1 MSFMLPSIF
10 LTPDAVQTNTS
21 KLMGRQSAGRGFMR
35 GVAHAYA
42 DTAETLR
49 LVHSG
54 GGQQAVLE
62 TEARDTGWTGNIQH
76 CMVSD
81 PTQWAKDVLYY
92 PAPIS
97 TRMAWQRSR
106 LGMNSVAL
114 CGVTHTISSSGVLA
128 QIADY
133 MSGPF
138 ASWDA
143 LICTSHSVLK
153 AVHQVWDLKR
163 EQLAQRLGVPNV
175 NPALPMTP
183 LIPLGVHVDDF
194 TPDANLRAQGR
205 AEWGLADDEVMVL
218 FVGRLSAHAKANPL
232 PMYLAC
238 ARAAA
243 QTGKR
248 VRVVECGWFS
258 NDGIR
263 TAFAEAAAL
272 VGVPVTLVDGR
283 LPGMTRKA
291 FASADVFMSL
301 SDNIQET
308 FGLTPLEA
316 MAAGLPVIASDWDGY
331 RETVRD
337 GVDGFLVPTLQP
349 NDPMCARAI
358 SEAYEDGRINYDHYI
373 GHAHL
378 MVGVDVAA
386 CTQALATLIDDPAL
400 RQRMG
405 AAGRARARDVYDWS
419 SVMKQ
424 YQALWIEQNTRRLA
438 AAGSQVVQPMRDPAF
453 INPLSLFDHYP
464 SQTLRA
470 DSVLWRDAAFDISS
484 LPSVR
489 ALSMWGFVSDRLD
502 PVEKLQQALAC
513 LPLRNVDP
521 GMPMSMWA
529 KQFGWPMHKAL
540 RQAVWLHKVGG
551 VMV

>member
-1 MSFMLPSIF
+1 MLPSIF

-35 GVAHAYA
+35 GLAQAYA
-42 DTAETLR
+42 GQGEALR
-49 LVHSG
+49 LVHG
-54 GGQQAVLE
+54 GGAQQAVLE
-62 TEARDTGWTGNIQH
+62 AEARDTGWKGVIQH
-76 CMVSD
+76 CMANKPS
-81 PTQWAKDVLYY
+81 QWAKDVLYY

-133 MSGPF
+133 VSGPF

-143 LICTSHSVLK
+143 LICTSHSVRK
-153 AVHQVWDLKR
+153 AVHQVWDLRR

-194 TPDANLRAQGR
+194 APDASLRAQGR
-205 AEWGLADDEVMVL
+205 AEWNLAEDEVMVL

-263 TAFAEAAAL
+263 HAFAEAAAL
-272 VGVPVTLVDGR
+272 AGVSVTLVDGR
-283 LPGMTRKA
+283 IAGMTRKA

-331 RETVRD
+331 RETVRH
-337 GVDGFLVPTLQP
+337 GVDGFLIPTVQP
-349 NDPMCARAI
+349 NDPMCANAM
-358 SEAYEDGRINYDHYI
+358 SESYEDGRMNYDYYI

-386 CTQALATLIDDPAL
+386 CTQALVCLINDPVL

-405 AAGRARARDVYDWS
+405 AAGRTRASEVYNWS
-419 SVMKQ
+419 VVMKQ
-424 YQALWIEQNTRRLA
+424 YQALWAEQNTRRLA
-438 AAGSQVVQPMRDPAF
+438 VTGASMATPVRDPAF
-453 INPLSLFDHYP
+453 INPLTLFDHYP
-464 SQTLRA
+464 SHALNA
-470 DSVLWRDAAFDISS
+470 DSVLWRDAAFDIDA
-484 LPSVR
+484 LPSIR
-489 ALSMWGFVSDRLD
+489 ALSMWGFVADRLD
-502 PVEKLQQALAC
+502 SIEKLQQALAH
-513 LPLRNVDP
+513 LPTKAEP
-521 GMPMSMWA
+521 GMSIKSWA
-529 KQFGWPMHKAL
+529 KKFDWPMHKAL

-551 VMV
+551 ISA

>member
-1 MSFMLPSIF
+1 MLPSIF

-35 GVAHAYA
+35 GLAHAYSA
-42 DTAETLR
+42 QGEALR
-49 LVHSG
+49 LVHG
-54 GGQQAVLE
+54 GGAQQAVLE
-62 TEARDTGWTGNIQH
+62 TEARDTGWTGHIQH
-76 CMVSD
+76 CMAND
-81 PTQWAKDVLYY
+81 PSQWAKDVLYY

-106 LGMNSVAL
+106 LGMNSVSL

-133 MSGPF
+133 VSGPF

-143 LICTSHSVLK
+143 LICTSNSVRK
-153 AVHQVWDLKR
+153 AVHQVWDVKR
-163 EQLAQRLGVPNV
+163 EQLARRLGVPNV
-175 NPALPMTP
+175 NPALPTTP
-183 LIPLGVHVDDF
+183 LIPLGVHVNDF
-194 TPDANLRAQGR
+194 TPDAGLRAQGR

-263 TAFAEAAAL
+263 NAFAEAAASA
-272 VGVPVTLVDGR
+272 GVPVTLVDGR
-283 LPGMTRKA
+283 IAGMTRKA

-316 MAAGLPVIASDWDGY
+316 MAAGLPVVASDWDGY

-337 GVDGFLVPTLQP
+337 GVDGFLVPTTQP
-349 NDPMCARAI
+349 NDPMCAKAI
-358 SEAYEDGRINYDHYI
+358 SEAYEDSRINYDYYI

-378 MVGVDVAA
+378 MVGVDVEA
-386 CTQALATLIDDPAL
+386 CTLALARLISDPAL

-405 AAGRARARDVYDWS
+405 AAGRARAREVYDWTV
-419 SVMKQ
+419 VMKQ
-424 YQALWIEQNTRRLA
+424 YQALWTEQNTRRLA
-438 AAGSQVVQPMRDPAF
+438 ATGTAAAASVRDPAF
-453 INPLSLFDHYP
+453 INPLTLFDHYP
-464 SQTLRA
+464 SHTLRA
-470 DSVLWRDAAFDISS
+470 DSVLWRDSAFDISTM
-484 LPSVR
+484 PSVR
-489 ALSMWGFVSDRLD
+489 ALSMWGFVTDRLD
-502 PVEKLQQALAC
+502 TVEKLQQALAC
-513 LPLRNVDP
+513 LPLRTEP
-521 GMPMSMWA
+521 GMPISTWA
-529 KQFGWPMHKAL
+529 KQFAWPLHKAL

-551 VMV
+551 VAL

>member
-1 MSFMLPSIF
+1 MLPSIF

-35 GVAHAYA
+35 GLAKAYA
-42 DTAETLR
+42 GNESVLR
-49 LVHSG
+49 LVHG
-54 GGQQAVLE
+54 GGEQQAVLE
-62 TEARDTGWTGNIQH
+62 AEARDTGWTGRIQH
-76 CMVSD
+76 CMANH
-81 PTQWAKDVLYY
+81 PNQWAKDVLYY

-97 TRMAWQRSR
+97 TRMAWQRNR
-106 LGMNSVAL
+106 LGRNSVAL

-133 MSGPF
+133 VSGPF

-143 LICTSHSVLK
+143 LICTSNSVRK
-153 AVHQVWDLKR
+153 AVHQVWDVRR
-163 EQLAQRLGVPNV
+163 EQLAQRLGVPRV
-175 NPALPMTP
+175 NPAMPMTP

-194 TPDANLRAQGR
+194 TPNAELRAQGR
-205 AEWGLADDEVMVL
+205 AEWGLAADEVMVL

-248 VRVVECGWFS
+248 VRVVACGWFS
-258 NDGIR
+258 NDAIR
-263 TAFAEAAAL
+263 NAFAQAAAL
-272 VGVPVTLVDGR
+272 AGVSVTLVDGR

-316 MAAGLPVIASDWDGY
+316 MAAGLPVVASDWDGY

-349 NDPMCARAI
+349 ADPLCAKAM
-358 SEAYEDGRINYDHYI
+358 SESYEDGRMNYDHYI

-386 CTQALATLIDDPAL
+386 CTQALARLINDPAL

-405 AAGRARARDVYDWS
+405 AAGRAHAREVYDWS
-419 SVMKQ
+419 VVMQQ
-424 YQALWIEQNTRRLA
+424 YQALWTEQNTHRMA
-438 AAGSQVVQPMRDPAF
+438 ADGTAISTAVRDPAF
-453 INPLSLFDHYP
+453 INPLTLFDHYP
-464 SQTLRA
+464 SQTLKA
-470 DSVLWRDAAFDISS
+470 DSMLWRDSS
-484 LPSVR
+484 CDVQTLASLR
-489 ALSMWGFVSDRLD
+489 ALSMWGFVGDRLD
-502 PVEKLQQALAC
+502 SAEKLQQAVAC
-513 LPLRNVDP
+513 LPLREDA
-521 GMPMSMWA
+521 GMPMTTWA
-529 KQFGWPMHKAL
+529 NQQGWPMHKAL
-540 RQAVWLHKVGG
+540 RQAVWLHKVGA
-551 VMV
+551 VAV